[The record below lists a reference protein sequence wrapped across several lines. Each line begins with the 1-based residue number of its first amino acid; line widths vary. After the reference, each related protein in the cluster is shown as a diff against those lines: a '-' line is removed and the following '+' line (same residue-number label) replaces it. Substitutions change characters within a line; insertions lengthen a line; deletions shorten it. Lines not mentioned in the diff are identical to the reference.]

1 MHLVHISRCDKLDG
15 GSIMER
21 YTHKTTHKHAHT
33 THTHTQK
40 YARTIRRYLV
50 LLFSFIFLVQVALFF
65 SFSLLYLAAYSIVDT
80 SEIIGSGG
88 GDTDDVKSG
97 VVCVPKEKN
106 ECSCCC

>member
-1 MHLVHISRCDKLDG
+1 M
-15 GSIMER
+15 
-21 YTHKTTHKHAHT
+21 
-33 THTHTQK
+33 
-40 YARTIRRYLV
+40 
-50 LLFSFIFLVQVALFF
+50 QVALFF